1 MRLVSPAPP
10 PSLPF
15 LTGPKSRDF
24 SDFRSHR
31 RRRPNLFTGPLPH
44 HRLSSSSLPVV
55 LTLQQPSSAPAPAAQ
70 RCHAPPCPPRDVSP
84 VFLPFPPSPLNLRSF
99 VGRRLRFL
107 SDGIP
112 DMTSVHQPRDP
123 SRTRPLVLRD
133 DPPDRPALDAPRSGP
148 SWPASPDL
156 PGPSTVNAAGSNH
169 FDASPPSTPA
179 GRFLRDPLGLSFDRL
194 RSQSQST
201 FCLAMP
207 SISPGQLAFSAM
219 LYLPVPTIVL
229 NSLKTVVMANEAMGR
244 MMGIV
249 SDDDDDDDFH
259 REDAA
264 ATIERLRGQT
274 LSQVGIDMLQEGRPV
289 WISWESFLDS
299 LLDEADVRPPATL
312 PVQPSSRSAG
322 DATPTVGSLAGSAK
336 AQDTAR
342 RPRRDTV
349 LDVVIS
355 RKDIG
360 KTTFDSRLKSKES
373 EYQALAKMIVTV
385 WEVEDHQTY
394 FTLTFTNTLSTPSIP
409 MHNKKSVAR
418 SSLLEAADR
427 KSIVVSNPSSV
438 ASSRES
444 SSPSFHSPGAVSM
457 SSSPFPPMGPP
468 SMASHSST
476 PSLLQK
482 ITLMKDALLD
492 NTQIPILAMW
502 KDGSV
507 AFPNK
512 AARLMLSANADLDT
526 VVDGFDLL
534 ANWPL
539 WTEDFSRRLDVGEYP
554 MSILLRTETPFTS
567 MRVGAFDREGKKIV
581 HDVLGEAILDD
592 TTGEFLAG
600 VVTWRDVTDM
610 TEEITQIKERDEERF
625 KLICDTM
632 PQFVWTATP
641 NGKFDFI
648 NTRWTIY
655 TGLAPEACMGWG
667 WQKALHPDD
676 VTDALARWSQS
687 LLTGY
692 PYMAEFRCRSQ
703 DGEWRW
709 FLARALAVRNKDTG
723 EIEKWFGTCTDVHES
738 METKFAAKRT
748 RQQLLS
754 VIAHSHVTIFTVDPS
769 RLVTMLEGALIWDS
783 TYEENHDGSRWFVG
797 QNMYTVFNRLTE
809 QLPEGER
816 PEFLRPIEDII
827 DGLSTEDVREHTI
840 DDRFFRTRFLPMY
853 GKKSQDGKATDQNC
867 VEGVIGVIMD
877 VTELKVR
884 EEALREQ
891 SREKRRAM
899 ANEAAAKEANRL
911 KSQFLANMSHEIR
924 TPITGVL
931 GMAELLGDMELDD
944 EQRDYVD
951 NIQSSAT
958 SLLTVINDI
967 LDFSKVESGRMD
979 VEEVQFSLSLIVKE
993 VVRMLKFAVERKNLD
1008 FQSDIGDDIER
1019 DMVVIGDPGR
1029 VRQIITNLLTN
1040 SIKFTTQG
1048 YVRFSVVKEKETAD
1062 SVEIKFTIEDTGIG
1076 IQDDVRRK
1084 LFQPFSQGDAST
1096 ARRFGGTGLGLT
1108 ICKNL
1113 LDLMRGRISL
1123 ESTVG
1128 SGTTAT
1134 FWISFNKPQGPRKSS
1149 LVQSGA
1155 IPDRLQS
1162 ELSLSCNSSEY
1173 EQVAST
1179 GSEPSSSLPA
1189 RRHSVRTPPNSDCP
1203 EVPKLERAGMH
1214 ILVVEDNPVNQ
1225 KIATKTIGK
1234 LGFQATAVWNGKEA
1248 LDYLLDTSKG
1258 RNAKPDIILMDVQ
1271 MPIIDGYKCTHLLR
1285 HHQPFKPLLQDVA
1298 IVAMT
1303 ASAIQG
1309 DREKCTR
1316 AGMDDYLAKPV
1327 TMATLE
1333 KMLIRWCSS
1342 PRRPPC
1348 ERDSNTVSD
1357 CSGMSEHCDNA
1368 DIPQIELEGGSNDQ
1382 QSDDLLSNNS
1392 PVTPR
1397 PLTSTNGQPEPSP
1410 FESPAAAAPGE
1421 LSPQMRRLEG
1431 EKEWSHMLQESK
1443 LIDAAGGPTNMRS
1456 NSFQGARTGQA
1467 LTEENVKRLKS
1478 ATSNHHHHNGASP
1491 L

>member
-1 MRLVSPAPP
+1 
-10 PSLPF
+10 
-15 LTGPKSRDF
+15 
-24 SDFRSHR
+24 
-31 RRRPNLFTGPLPH
+31 
-44 HRLSSSSLPVV
+44 
-55 LTLQQPSSAPAPAAQ
+55 
-70 RCHAPPCPPRDVSP
+70 
-84 VFLPFPPSPLNLRSF
+84 
-99 VGRRLRFL
+99 
-107 SDGIP
+107 
-112 DMTSVHQPRDP
+112 MTSGIQQPRDLGRHRAAAAASSGP
-123 SRTRPLVLRD
+123 DLVAARD

-148 SWPASPDL
+148 SLPASPDL
-156 PGPSTVNAAGSNH
+156 PGNSSAKSH
-169 FDASPPSTPA
+169 HCEASPPSTPA
-179 GRFLRDPLGLSFDRL
+179 SRFLRDPISLSLDRL
-194 RSQSQST
+194 RSHSQSP
-201 FCLAMP
+201 FRLAMP

-219 LYLPVPTIVL
+219 LYHPVPTMVL
-229 NSLKTVVMANEAMGR
+229 NSLKTVVMANEAMGK
-244 MMGIV
+244 MMGIIPDN
-249 SDDDDDDDFH
+249 DDDDDDDDQHPH
-259 REDAA
+259 RDDAA
-264 ATIERLRGQT
+264 SATIERLRGQT

-299 LLDEADVRPPATL
+299 LLQEANVHQPATEAA
-312 PVQPSSRSAG
+312 QRRSRRSGG
-322 DATPTVGSLAGSAK
+322 DATPTVGSAK
-336 AQDTAR
+336 AQQ
-342 RPRRDTV
+342 PRRDTV

-360 KTTFDSRLKSKES
+360 KTTFDTRLKSKES
-373 EYQALAKMIVTV
+373 EYQALAKMIVTI

-394 FTLTFTNTLSTPSIP
+394 FTLTFTNTHSTPSIP
-409 MHNKKSVAR
+409 VHNKKSVAR

-444 SSPSFHSPGAVSM
+444 SSPSFHSPAAVSV

-512 AARLMLSANADLDT
+512 AARLMLSASADLDA

-539 WTEDFSRRLDVGEYP
+539 WTEDFSRCLDVCEYP
-554 MSILLRTETPFTS
+554 MSILLRTETPFAS
-567 MRVGAFDREGKKIV
+567 MRVGAFDREGKKMV
-581 HDVLGEAILDD
+581 HDVLGEAIRDD

-610 TEEITQIKERDEERF
+610 TEVITQIKERDEERF
-625 KLICDTM
+625 RLICDTM
-632 PQFVWTATP
+632 PQFVWTASP
-641 NGKFDFI
+641 DGMFDFI
-648 NTRWTIY
+648 NTRWAVY
-655 TGLAPEACMGWG
+655 TGLAPEECMGWG
-667 WQKALHPDD
+667 WQKALHTDD
-676 VTDALARWSQS
+676 LNDTLARWNQS
-687 LLTGY
+687 LLTGD
-692 PYMAEFRCRSQ
+692 PYMAEYRCRSQ
-703 DGEWRW
+703 DGEWKW

-723 EIEKWFGTCTDVHES
+723 EIEKWFGTCTDIHES
-738 METKFAAKRT
+738 METKFAAKRM

-797 QNMYTVFNRLTE
+797 ENMYTVFNRLTE

-827 DGLSTEDVREHTI
+827 DGLSTEDVREHAI
-840 DDRFFRTRFLPMY
+840 DDRFYRTRFLPMY

-867 VEGVIGVIMD
+867 IEGVIGVIMD

-884 EEALREQ
+884 EEAVREQ

-931 GMAELLGDMELDD
+931 GMAELLGDMELDE

-967 LDFSKVESGRMD
+967 LDFSKVESGRLD

-1008 FQSDIGDDIER
+1008 FQADIGDDVER
-1019 DMVVIGDPGR
+1019 DMIVIGDPGR

-1062 SVEIKFTIEDTGIG
+1062 SVEIKFTVEDTGIG

-1113 LDLMRGRISL
+1113 LDLMHGRISL

-1134 FWISFNKPQGPRKSS
+1134 FWIPFNKPQGPRGAA

-1162 ELSLSCNSSEY
+1162 EMSLSCNSSDY
-1173 EQVAST
+1173 EQVAS
-1179 GSEPSSSLPA
+1179 GSEPSSTLLPA
-1189 RRHSVRTPPNSDCP
+1189 RRHSVRTPPSADSP
-1203 EVPKLERAGMH
+1203 ELPRSERAGMH

-1225 KIATKTIGK
+1225 KIATRTIGK

-1248 LDYLLDTSKG
+1248 LDYLLDASQG

-1285 HHQPFKPLLQDVA
+1285 HHQPFKALLQDVA

-1327 TMATLE
+1327 TMTMLE
-1333 KMLIRWCSS
+1333 KMLTRWCTSRRRVPS
-1342 PRRPPC
+1342 PQ
-1348 ERDSNTVSD
+1348 DSKTVSD

-1368 DIPQIELEGGSNDQ
+1368 DIPHIEL
-1382 QSDDLLSNNS
+1382 DDDDDDDVVNSNNS

-1397 PLTSTNGQPEPSP
+1397 PLTSTNGQREPSP
-1410 FESPAAAAPGE
+1410 FESGGD

-1443 LIDAAGGPTNMRS
+1443 LIDAAGGPTSMRG
-1456 NSFQGARTGQA
+1456 NSFQGPRAGQA
-1467 LTEENVKRLKS
+1467 LTEENVNRLKS
-1478 ATSNHHHHNGASP
+1478 ATSQRHQQMGASSP

>member
-1 MRLVSPAPP
+1 
-10 PSLPF
+10 
-15 LTGPKSRDF
+15 
-24 SDFRSHR
+24 
-31 RRRPNLFTGPLPH
+31 
-44 HRLSSSSLPVV
+44 
-55 LTLQQPSSAPAPAAQ
+55 
-70 RCHAPPCPPRDVSP
+70 
-84 VFLPFPPSPLNLRSF
+84 
-99 VGRRLRFL
+99 
-107 SDGIP
+107 
-112 DMTSVHQPRDP
+112 MTSVQQPRDI
-123 SRTRPLVLRD
+123 TRVRPVAVRLLRD

-148 SWPASPDL
+148 SWTASPEI
-156 PGPSTVNAAGSNH
+156 PGPSPSVNADGPNQ

-179 GRFLRDPLGLSFDRL
+179 GRFLRDPLGLSLDRA
-194 RSQSQST
+194 RSQSQSP
-201 FCLAMP
+201 FRLAMP

-249 SDDDDDDDFH
+249 PDTDDPLH

-264 ATIERLRGQT
+264 VTIERLRGQT
-274 LSQVGIDMLQEGRPV
+274 LSQIGIDMLQEGRPV

-299 LLDEADVRPPATL
+299 LLQEADVRPPAA
-312 PVQPSSRSAG
+312 PHAIHQQHQQACRSGG
-322 DATPTVGSLAGSAK
+322 DATPTVASLAGPAE
-336 AQDTAR
+336 AHE

-360 KTTFDSRLKSKES
+360 KTAFDCRLKSKES
-373 EYQALAKMIVTV
+373 EYQALAKMIVTI

-394 FTLTFTNTLSTPSIP
+394 FTLTFTNTHSTPSIP
-409 MHNKKSVAR
+409 VQNKKSVAR
-418 SSLLEAADR
+418 SSLLEAAER
-427 KSIVVSNPSSV
+427 KSIAISNPSSV

-512 AARLMLSANADLDT
+512 AARLMLSANADLDA

-534 ANWPL
+534 ANWPM
-539 WTEDFSRRLDVGEYP
+539 WSEDFSRRLDVAENP
-554 MSILLRTETPFTS
+554 MSVLLRTETPFTS

-581 HDVLGEAILDD
+581 HDVLGEAIRDD
-592 TTGEFLAG
+592 TTGDFLAG

-641 NGKFDFI
+641 DGKFDFI
-648 NTRWTIY
+648 NSRWTIY
-655 TGLAPEACMGWG
+655 TGLSLEACMGWG
-667 WQKALHPDD
+667 WQKVVHPDD

-687 LLTGY
+687 LTTGH
-692 PYMAEFRCRSQ
+692 PYKAEFRCRSQ
-703 DGEWRW
+703 DGGWRW

-723 EIEKWFGTCTDVHES
+723 EIEKWFGTCTDVNES
-738 METKFAAKRT
+738 METSFAAKRT

-769 RLVTMLEGALIWDS
+769 RQVTMLEGALIWDS

-827 DGLSTEDVREHTI
+827 DGLSTEDVTEHTI

-853 GKKSQDGKATDQNC
+853 GKKSRDGKATDQNC

-884 EEALREQ
+884 EEAVREQ

-931 GMAELLGDMELDD
+931 GMAELLGDMELDE

-967 LDFSKVESGRMD
+967 LDFSKVESGRLD

-1008 FQSDIGDDIER
+1008 FQADIGDDIER
-1019 DMVVIGDPGR
+1019 DMIVIGDPGR

-1048 YVRFSVVKEKETAD
+1048 CVRFSVVKEKETAE

-1113 LDLMRGRISL
+1113 LDLMHGRISL

-1134 FWISFNKPQGPRKSS
+1134 FWIPFNRPQGPRESGG

-1155 IPDRLQS
+1155 IPDRLHS

-1173 EQVAST
+1173 EQAGSGGVAST
-1179 GSEPSSSLPA
+1179 GAEPATSVGPS
-1189 RRHSVRTPPNSDCP
+1189 RRHSARTPPSAGDCA
-1203 EVPKLERAGMH
+1203 ELPKTERAAMH

-1225 KIATKTIGK
+1225 KIATRTIGK

-1248 LDYLLDTSKG
+1248 LDYLLGASRG
-1258 RNAKPDIILMDVQ
+1258 LQAKPDIILMDVQ

-1285 HHQPFKPLLQDVA
+1285 HHRPFKALLQDVA

-1327 TMATLE
+1327 TMTMLE
-1333 KMLIRWCSS
+1333 KMLVRWCSS
-1342 PRRPPC
+1342 RRTVSSSSC
-1348 ERDSNTVSD
+1348 SARDSNTLSD
-1357 CSGMSEHCDNA
+1357 CCSGMSEHCDNA
-1368 DIPQIELEGGSNDQ
+1368 DIPHIGLEDDGAVEVDER
-1382 QSDDLLSNNS
+1382 DLLSNS

-1397 PLTSTNGQPEPSP
+1397 PLTSTNGQHEPSP
-1410 FESPAAAAPGE
+1410 FESPVALAPGD
-1421 LSPQMRRLEG
+1421 LSPQTRRLEG

-1443 LIDAAGGPTNMRS
+1443 LIDAAGGPTSMRS
-1456 NSFQGARTGQA
+1456 NSFQGPRPGQA

-1478 ATSNHHHHNGASP
+1478 ATSLQHRAGAPP